1 MSGDAKAETPAA
13 VEADEDLL
21 NIIQYSSCRVYGIS
35 CIETRLFHMVI
46 NHFLIGMQRQV

>member
-21 NIIQYSSCRVYGIS
+21 NIIQYSSSRVYGIRYTLHRNAVVS
-35 CIETRLFHMVI
+35 YGH
-46 NHFLIGMQRQV
+46 